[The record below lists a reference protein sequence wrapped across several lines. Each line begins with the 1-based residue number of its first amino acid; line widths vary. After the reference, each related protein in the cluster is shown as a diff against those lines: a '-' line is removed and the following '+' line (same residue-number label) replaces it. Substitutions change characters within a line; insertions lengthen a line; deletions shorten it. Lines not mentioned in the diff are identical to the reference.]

1 MYLANPWPVDDGF
14 ARFLG
19 LAQVDLAEKLAQ
31 GGLIAWAIIGL
42 SVALVALSVARLL
55 AIRYST
61 QCPEELW
68 LEIDEH
74 LGQGRLAPAA
84 ELAATDPSALARVLE
99 AVFKETDRSGASLKQ
114 RLDDA
119 ATEQLVRLRQ
129 RISGIG
135 LIAAIAPM
143 MGLLGTVS
151 GMIRAFETMSTSE
164 TAPDHAQLAGAIS
177 EALITTYLGLIVAI
191 PALVVHSVLRNKT
204 TNIVLRISGYAEQ
217 LIRALHRP
225 SGTGR
230 PSNARTAAGPQR

>member
-1 MYLANPWPVDDGF
+1 MYLANPWPGDDGF

-42 SVALVALSVARLL
+42 SIALVALSVARLL

-74 LGQGRLAPAA
+74 LGQGRLAPAT
-84 ELAATDPSALARVLE
+84 ELAASDPSALARVLE
-99 AVFKETDRSGASLKQ
+99 AVFKETDRSGTSLKQ
-114 RLDDA
+114 RLEDA
-119 ATEQLVRLRQ
+119 AAEQLVRLRQ

-164 TAPDHAQLAGAIS
+164 TAPDPAQLAGAIS
-177 EALITTYLGLIVAI
+177 EALITTYLGLTVAI

-204 TNIVLRISGYAEQ
+204 TNIVLRISGYGEQ
-217 LIRALHRP
+217 LIRSLHRP
-225 SGTGR
+225 SAAGR
-230 PSNARTAAGPQR
+230 RSNDRTAAGPQR

>member
-1 MYLANPWPVDDGF
+1 MYLAKPWPVDDGV
-14 ARFLG
+14 ARLLG

-42 SVALVALSVARLL
+42 SITLVALSVARLL

-68 LEIDEH
+68 LEIEEH

-84 ELAATDPSALARVLE
+84 ELAASDPSALARVLD
-99 AVFKETDRSGASLKQ
+99 AVFKETDRSAPSLKQ

-119 ATEQLVRLRQ
+119 SAEQLVRLRQ
-129 RISGIG
+129 RVSGIG
-135 LIAAIAPM
+135 LITAVAPM

-164 TAPDHAQLAGAIS
+164 SAPDHAQLAGAIS

-191 PALVVHSVLRNKT
+191 PALVVHSILRNRT
-204 TNIVLRISGYAEQ
+204 TNIVLRVSGYGEQ
-217 LIRALHRP
+217 LIRSLHRP
-225 SGTGR
+225 AGPGR
-230 PSNARTAAGPQR
+230 PPNARTAAGPQR